1 MLALRTS
8 NYSAGP
14 CPADIDFLFLPIN
27 VPRLQPE
34 TLRDSQSS
42 RRNQERKCALQL
54 RHELQYLKGVF
65 RRDDN
70 RLVVAAGRLAHEP
83 ERIGFLGSRNQ
94 PIPLPVFVHQEHL
107 TAILVQ
113 GGILQLFLIHKR
125 VQPSFDFQR
134 LNAQRVLLAKPRA
147 RARLGP
153 ERNRLCRSSRK
164 TKSEAIILIS

>member
-1 MLALRTS
+1 MERNRSLGCLALRTS
-8 NYSAGP
+8 NLSAGP

-27 VPRLQPE
+27 VPPLQPE

-65 RRDDN
+65 RRNDN

-94 PIPLPVFVHQEHL
+94 PMLWPS
-107 TAILVQ
+107 
-113 GGILQLFLIHKR
+113 LQA
-125 VQPSFDFQR
+125 SC
-134 LNAQRVLLAKPRA
+134 LLAA
-147 RARLGP
+147 LT
-153 ERNRLCRSSRK
+153 SW
-164 TKSEAIILIS
+164 